1 MRTAAVWWCGSVT
14 VVLVVAGCS
23 ADGGGSGGSDNA
35 TPLPQP
41 VVSDLD
47 VAPEEDRV
55 DLERPSFSD
64 PTQVTNPLFPVA
76 VGDSNLLLGT
86 VDDLPFRAEVTV
98 LPGTRVIE
106 WDGRRIE
113 TAVSQYAA
121 FLDGRIHEVA
131 LDLYAQDDSGAV
143 WYFGE
148 DVFNYEDGVIADT
161 EGTWFA
167 GTDGPAAMI
176 MPAEPQVGDVYR
188 PENIPEVVFEEVTVT
203 STGERADGP
212 QGPITDAVIV
222 DELHQDG
229 AHETKTF
236 APGYGEF
243 YTDADGEV
251 EALAVAVPTDAVA
264 DDAPAE
270 LDTMTSAPVTI
281 FDAVRA
287 GDPAAASAAL
297 GELTDAWTALSAGEV
312 PPLVAEQA
320 AAALDELSTALSS
333 AADPE
338 TAQAAIAMERAALD
352 LALPYREVVATDL
365 ARLELLVRQ
374 LVLDVSADDV
384 AATAGDL
391 TAIDWTR
398 ARFAHS
404 LPSPDVSEIDEALG
418 VIRSAAVAGDPAAI
432 AAATPALHDLLA
444 AASE

>member
-1 MRTAAVWWCGSVT
+1 MRAAARWGCGGAT
-14 VVLVVAGCS
+14 VVLAVAGCS
-23 ADGGGSGGSDNA
+23 SDGGGSGASGGS

-47 VAPEEDRV
+47 VAPEQDRV
-55 DLERPSFSD
+55 DLEQPSFSD
-64 PTQVTNPLFPVA
+64 PTEVTNPLFPVA
-76 VGDSNLLLGT
+76 VGDSTLLLGT

-98 LPGTRVIE
+98 LPDTRVID

-148 DVFNYEDGVIADT
+148 DVYNYEDGVIADT
-161 EGTWFA
+161 EGTWHA

-176 MPAEPQVGDVYR
+176 MPAEPQPGDVYR
-188 PENIPEVVFEEVTVT
+188 PENIPEVVFEEVTVE
-203 STGERADGP
+203 STGEKVDGP
-212 QGPITDAVIV
+212 RGPIEGAVVV

-243 YTDADGEV
+243 YTAADGEI
-251 EALAVAVPTDAVA
+251 EALAEAVPTDAVA
-264 DDAPAE
+264 GGAPAE

-287 GDPAAASAAL
+287 GDLAAASAAL
-297 GELTDAWTALSAGEV
+297 GELTDAWTAMSAGDV
-312 PPLVAEQA
+312 PPLVADEA
-320 AAALDELSTALSS
+320 AAALDELTTALSS
-333 AADPE
+333 ASLEA
-338 TAQAAIAMERAALD
+338 AQAAIAMERSALD
-352 LALPYREVVATDL
+352 LALPYRDVVATDL

-374 LVLDVSADDV
+374 LLVDVSAGD
-384 AATAGDL
+384 APATAGDL
-391 TAIDWTR
+391 TTIDWIR

-404 LPSPDVSEIDEALG
+404 LASPDVSEIDEALG
-418 VIRSAAVAGDPAAI
+418 VVRASAVAGDAAAI
-432 AAATPALHDLLA
+432 DAAVPELHDLLT

>member
-1 MRTAAVWWCGSVT
+1 MRTAARWWCGGAT
-14 VVLVVAGCS
+14 VVLAVAGCS
-23 ADGGGSGGSDNA
+23 SVGGGSGASGDA

-64 PTQVTNPLFPVA
+64 PTEVTNPLFPVA

-98 LPGTRVIE
+98 LPDTRVIE

-176 MPAEPQVGDVYR
+176 MPAEPQPGDVYR
-188 PENIPEVVFEEVTVT
+188 PENIPEVVFEEVTVE
-203 STGERADGP
+203 STGEQVDGP
-212 QGPITDAVIV
+212 RGPVEGAIVV
-222 DELHQDG
+222 DELHLDG

-243 YTDADGEV
+243 FTGGGGDT
-251 EALAVAVPTDAVA
+251 EALAVSVPTDAVA
-264 DDAPAE
+264 DGAPAE
-270 LDTMTSAPVTI
+270 LVTMTSAPVTI

-297 GELTDAWTALSAGEV
+297 GDLTDAWSAMSAGDL

-320 AAALDELSTALSS
+320 ATALEELTTALSS
-333 AADPE
+333 ASSEA
-338 TAQAAIAMERAALD
+338 AQAAIAMERAALD
-352 LALPYREVVATDL
+352 LALPYRDVVATDL

-374 LVLDVSADDV
+374 LLLDVSAGDSP
-384 AATAGDL
+384 ATVGDL
-391 TAIDWTR
+391 TTIDWTR

-404 LPSPDVSEIDEALG
+404 LASPDVSEIDEALG
-418 VIRSAAVAGDPAAI
+418 VVRAAAVAGDAAAI
-432 AAATPALHDLLA
+432 DAAVPELHDLLT